1 MDATIALGRRE
12 EGLEV
17 DLELQALQGRQKRN
31 VRQPRGEML
40 FEQGGHACACGS
52 APGDVA
58 ACSHAMR
65 GCLGDRTGAVAGA
78 AFGCATRCEGLRA
91 SQLPERCGPVPQA
104 RRRRIYSDVKDAT
117 RARGKS
123 ARARAP
129 PSLELRL

>member
-58 ACSHAMR
+58 PIGQDTINIKKDDFYIFCTLQVR
-65 GCLGDRTGAVAGA
+65 WLKPCLRRHRHTVILLLDDFGTHQVVGIERADQA
-78 AFGCATRCEGLRA
+78 AIAINH
-91 SQLPERCGPVPQA
+91 Q
-104 RRRRIYSDVKDAT
+104 
-117 RARGKS
+117 
-123 ARARAP
+123 
-129 PSLELRL
+129 